1 MKNSLEILL
10 TADLRLRVTFV
21 TSDGFSAMELH
32 SLGTKDTDLL
42 VKFSKLEKYRAYPG
56 GWQLTMPHEQKV
68 FSTEK
73 FTDLIAQALAYTYER
88 DNPMD
93 YDYTY

>member
-10 TADLRLRVTFV
+10 IADLRLRVTFV
-21 TSDGFSAMELH
+21 TSDGFSAMDLH
-32 SLGTKDTDLL
+32 PLGTKDAELL
-42 VKFSKLEKYRAYPG
+42 FKFSKLEKYRAYPG
-56 GWQLTMPHEQKV
+56 GWTLTLPHEQKV
-68 FSTEK
+68 FTAEK